1 MSCDNWDN
9 SGIVGEDVSLQA
21 RPKLRAMA
29 AAVADL
35 QRDIQN
41 HDQQIKEIWQRI
53 HSLGTTLEDMGQH

>member
-21 RPKLRAMA
+21 CPKLRAMA

-41 HDQQIKEIWQRI
+41 HDQQMREIWQRI

>member
-21 RPKLRAMA
+21 CPKLRAMA

>member
-9 SGIVGEDVSLQA
+9 SGIVGEDLPLQA
-21 RPKLRAMA
+21 CPKLRAMA

-41 HDQQIKEIWQRI
+41 HDQQMKEIWQRI

>member
-21 RPKLRAMA
+21 CPKLRAMA

-41 HDQQIKEIWQRI
+41 HDQQIKEISQRI

>member
-21 RPKLRAMA
+21 CPKLRAMA

-41 HDQQIKEIWQRI
+41 HDQQMKELWQRI

>member
-21 RPKLRAMA
+21 CPKLRAMA

-41 HDQQIKEIWQRI
+41 HDQQMKEIWQRI